1 MQNLN
6 LWTQNNSL
14 KLWLILSPVLGYH
27 KGLTEGLKPGTLLL
41 WNSVAKPSLL
51 RFGLLSSISKNDG
64 GWEGPLEVPL
74 WLLQSFSVPHLPQ
87 CLAQTQRL
95 TAASLMAPHLLV
107 SDTILQSKIPSLWS
121 KSSGTQKLKDSKV
134 LWSKGTLWWKQATV
148 IQPLNCYRNSAWYTA
163 SMSSASKDISQQETL
178 I

>member
-51 RFGLLSSISKNDG
+51 RFGLLSSISQNDG

-107 SDTILQSKIPSLWS
+107 SDTILQSTEIC
-121 KSSGTQKLKDSKV
+121 
-134 LWSKGTLWWKQATV
+134 KGVQTLWWKQSFDVRCKGKQTRGDHVSSPAEM
-148 IQPLNCYRNSAWYTA
+148 
-163 SMSSASKDISQQETL
+163 SMMLTYLLMLMIWFQMAQN
-178 I
+178 